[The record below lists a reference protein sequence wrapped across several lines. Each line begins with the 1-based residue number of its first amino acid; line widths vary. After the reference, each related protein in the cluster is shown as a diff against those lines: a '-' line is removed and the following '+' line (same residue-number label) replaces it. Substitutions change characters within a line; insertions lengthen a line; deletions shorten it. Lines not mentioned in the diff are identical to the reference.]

1 MDYAKLYTPIA
12 EELPLV
18 DQAIQEVGRV
28 EFPWLSSL
36 LRHVLSA
43 RGKRLRPV
51 MTLLAGR
58 CFAYD
63 PERLVPMAASVELLH
78 TATLVHDDT
87 LDGAARRRGIPTV
100 NQAWSSDVAV
110 LFGDYLFAASGE
122 MVSRTRNVR
131 AMRLFAQTLMEV
143 CNGEMAQHFAA
154 YQPELTREEYFRRIS
169 KKTGALFALATE
181 SGAFLSAAP
190 EPLVHQMKTYGHQ
203 LGIAF
208 QIADDILDFAGDE
221 TTLGKPVGGDLAQ
234 GTLTLPVILL
244 MERYPRSSPARDYLE
259 HGRQPEDLER
269 TIRAVCDPDLLAEAY
284 RVAAGF
290 SHEAAAALDPVPD
303 SAARRCLLA
312 LAEYALSRRS

>member
-1 MDYAKLYTPIA
+1 MDYAKLYAPIA

-36 LRHVLSA
+36 LHHVLSA
-43 RGKRLRPV
+43 RGKRLRPA

-122 MVSRTRNVR
+122 MVSRTRDVR

-143 CNGEMAQHFAA
+143 CNGEMSQHFAA
-154 YQPELTREEYFRRIS
+154 YRPELTREEYFRRIS

-190 EPLVHQMKTYGHQ
+190 EPLVRALRTYGYQ

-221 TTLGKPVGGDLAQ
+221 DTLGKPVGGDLAQ

-244 MERYPRSSPARDYLE
+244 MERYPRSNPALDFLQ
-259 HGRQPEDLER
+259 HGRQPDDLER
-269 TIRAVCDPDLLAEAY
+269 TIQAVCAPDLLAEAHG
-284 RVAAGF
+284 VAAGF
-290 SHEAAAALDPVPD
+290 CREAAAALDPVPD
-303 SAARRCLLA
+303 SYARRTLLA
-312 LAEYALSRRS
+312 LAEHALSRRS